1 MKALFFIVK
10 REVSQCGIR
19 FSQRASARCKLISRS
34 RTELYRTWRLSADV
48 TATERIAS
56 LARGRKV
63 EEVIDALA
71 GTRCGE
77 QADVVSG
84 PACCRASENRRGCIR
99 KDIFMEKMEAFFQKR
114 VEEYDSHML
123 TEVVGCREGYRKM
136 AQLLPAQTRTLL
148 DLGCG
153 TGLEL
158 DEIFKRFPAL
168 RVTGVD
174 LTQAMLDK
182 LRQKHP
188 ENSLRS
194 FVEII
199 SSLILAQRRLTR
211 RYRFRR
217 CITLPTRKSARCTKV
232 RAAIKPGGVYLECD
246 YMVETQQEE
255 DHWFAEG
262 NAC

>member
-1 MKALFFIVK
+1 
-10 REVSQCGIR
+10 
-19 FSQRASARCKLISRS
+19 
-34 RTELYRTWRLSADV
+34 
-48 TATERIAS
+48 
-56 LARGRKV
+56 
-63 EEVIDALA
+63 
-71 GTRCGE
+71 
-77 QADVVSG
+77 
-84 PACCRASENRRGCIR
+84 
-99 KDIFMEKMEAFFQKR
+99 MEKMEAFFQKR

-188 ENSLRS
+188 EKQLTLICGDYFKLDFGAEAFDAAVS
-194 FVEII
+194 FQTMHHFTH
-199 SSLILAQRRLTR
+199 A
-211 RYRFRR
+211 
-217 CITLPTRKSARCTKV
+217 KSARCTRRCALPLS
-232 RAAIKPGGVYLECD
+232 RAAYI
-246 YMVETQQEE
+246 
-255 DHWFAEG
+255 
-262 NAC
+262 

>member
-1 MKALFFIVK
+1 MRL
-10 REVSQCGIR
+10 RERGVGTSRRRVRTSLLSR
-19 FSQRASARCKLISRS
+19 FGKSQRVHKKGYIH
-34 RTELYRTWRLSADV
+34 
-48 TATERIAS
+48 
-56 LARGRKV
+56 G
-63 EEVIDALA
+63 
-71 GTRCGE
+71 
-77 QADVVSG
+77 
-84 PACCRASENRRGCIR
+84 
-99 KDIFMEKMEAFFQKR
+99 KDGGVFQKR

-217 CITLPTRKSARCTKV
+217 CITLPTRKSARCTKGA
-232 RAAIKPGGVYLECD
+232 RC
-246 YMVETQQEE
+246 
-255 DHWFAEG
+255 H
-262 NAC
+262 